1 MNTSIRKKLARELAT
16 EGFEEVFLELLD
28 QTGYVMSQA
37 DRIEVSD
44 CVHNQFD
51 GNDGCPSYPPG

>member
-28 QTGYVMSQA
+28 QIGYVMSQA

-51 GNDGCPSYPPG
+51 GNDGCPSCPPG